1 MQFPV
6 GRPVAADERERNVG
20 GRRITSA
27 TDIGFLRQAISV
39 ARLARERGSDPFGTI
54 LAAYGVLAH

>member
-1 MQFPV
+1 M
-6 GRPVAADERERNVG
+6 
-20 GRRITSA
+20 TSA